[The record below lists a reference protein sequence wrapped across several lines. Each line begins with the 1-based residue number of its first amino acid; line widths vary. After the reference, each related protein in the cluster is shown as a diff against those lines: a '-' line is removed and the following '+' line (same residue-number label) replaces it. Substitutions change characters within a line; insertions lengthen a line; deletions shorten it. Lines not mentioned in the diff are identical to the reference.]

1 RLNCLEDF
9 FGFQLRVNQCEFFE
23 LHLIS
28 IFIKIILTL
37 LDFGLKQEV
46 LKCHHQNQSFKSIE

>member
-1 RLNCLEDF
+1 LKDS
-9 FGFQLRVNQCEFFE
+9 FGFQLWVNQCEFFE

-46 LKCHHQNQSFKSIE
+46 LGYCVILLLVSIWKC